1 MTTARNITRRGLTGT
16 VAAGLAALAT
26 GGVVGGGAVRKVWI
40 EVALN
45 GFWGRAV
52 QPGIPDTV
60 QAIIAEGIACARA
73 GAAIIHTHAYDGSG
87 PQTFDWQVYARI
99 IEGIRAKV
107 DVPIYPSYRTAM
119 IGSDAAGIPE
129 AETRFSHVDAL
140 ASRGLIEFVPVD
152 PGSVNFTRTATTSEA
167 DPAGTYINPESHVR
181 HALGI
186 AKRHGVHP
194 AFAIYEPG
202 FIRAGAALARA
213 TGAKT
218 PIYRFM
224 LSQQFAFCF
233 PPKPYALAALATLV
247 EEEAGAAPWM
257 ISGLGVDVSPLIGE
271 AVARGG
277 HVRVGLEDAP
287 LGTPASTTNLG
298 LVEDAVRIVRHH
310 GAEPAT
316 PDDVREA
323 LGAISGGR

>member
-1 MTTARNITRRGLTGT
+1 
-16 VAAGLAALAT
+16 
-26 GGVVGGGAVRKVWI
+26 VRKVWI

-45 GFWGRAV
+45 GPWSRAL

-60 QAIIAEGIACARA
+60 QAIVAEGIACARA
-73 GAAIIHTHAYDGSG
+73 GAAVVHTHAYDGGG

-107 DVPIYPSYRTAM
+107 DVPVYPSFPTSM
-119 IGSDAAGIPE
+119 IGGGDAGIPE
-129 AETRFSHVDAL
+129 AEARFSHVDAL
-140 ASRGLIEFVPVD
+140 ASRGLIDFAPVD
-152 PGSVNFTRTATTSEA
+152 PGSVNFTLVATTSQTKA
-167 DPAGTYINPESHVR
+167 AGTYVNPESHVR

-186 AKRHGVHP
+186 ARRHGLHP
-194 AFAIYEPG
+194 ALAIYEPG
-202 FIRAGAALARA
+202 FIRAGTALARA
-213 TGAKT
+213 TGVKT

-233 PPKPYALAALATLV
+233 PPKPYALAALAALA
-247 EEEAGAAPWM
+247 EDEAGAAPWM

-277 HVRVGLEDAP
+277 HVRVGLEDAL
-287 LGTPASTTNLG
+287 LGTPVSTTNLG
-298 LVEDAVRIVRHH
+298 LVEDAVGLVRRH

-316 PDDVREA
+316 PGDVRQA
-323 LGAISGGR
+323 LGALAGGG